1 MPGKQSSFTW
11 KTETL
16 FKNTKVFK
24 PQFERALVSLTEFY
38 GTKIESEAKKNAPW
52 TDRTGNARNGLTT
65 AVEHEPF
72 KRHTI
77 ILFHR
82 VPYGIWLEV
91 KNAGAYAIIMPT
103 LNKQGQAMMNTLN
116 TLLGDLK

>member
-1 MPGKQSSFTW
+1 MAGSQRSFQW

-24 PQFERALVSLTEFY
+24 PQFERALVALTEFY
-38 GTKIESEAKKNAPW
+38 GTKIETEAKRNAPW

-77 ILFHR
+77 VLSHR

-103 LNKQGQAMMNTLN
+103 LRVQGEAMMKTLN
-116 TLLGDLK
+116 NLLGGLK